1 MVAKITVPRTINRAL
16 NYNEKKV
23 ERGQATCIHAQ
34 NFLKESQQLKFYD
47 KLERFQHLIALNQRA
62 TTNTL
67 HISLNFD
74 PTEKLETEKLT
85 EIANTYMQ
93 KIGFGNQ
100 PYLVYQHKDAGH
112 PHIHIVTTN
121 IEANGKRINTF
132 NIGKNQSEQARK
144 EIETMFKLVKA
155 EKTNQQKLLQI
166 NPIDPQKIQYG
177 KSDTKRAITNVLD
190 KVVNQ
195 YKYTSLHE
203 LNAIL
208 KQYNIVAD
216 KGRQGSRV
224 FKHNGLQYKILNEKA
239 KPIGVPIKASSIYS
253 KPTLKNLEKKFT
265 ENEQRRQ
272 PDKQKLRTAI
282 DWALHKNP
290 KSIKELTNE
299 LKKEKVQVV
308 IRENE
313 NGIIYGLT
321 YIDYRTKAV
330 FNGSDLGKAYS
341 AAGIKE
347 RVGMERETMGNK
359 EETIGNEQKA
369 NKTQLL
375 GDRSNN
381 TQMQKQNKA
390 PDDITKT
397 NNDDNTSLL
406 EQLMQAEKL
415 NNRVAYELLKK
426 KRKRNN

>member
-74 PTEKLETEKLT
+74 PTEKLEKEKLT

-100 PYLVYQHKDAGH
+100 PYLVYQHRDAGH

-144 EIETMFKLVKA
+144 EIETIFKLVKA

-208 KQYNIVAD
+208 RQYNIMVD
-216 KGRQGSRV
+216 KGREGSRV
-224 FKHNGLQYKILNEKA
+224 FKHNGLQYKILNEKG
-239 KPIGVPIKASSIYS
+239 KSIGVPIKASSIYS
-253 KPTLKNLEKKFT
+253 KPTLKNLEKRFT
-265 ENEQRRQ
+265 ENEEKRQ
-272 PDKQKLRTAI
+272 PDKQKLKTAI
-282 DWALHKNP
+282 DWVLHKNP
-290 KSIKELTNE
+290 KSIKDFINE
-299 LKKEKVQVV
+299 LRKEKVQVV
-308 IRENE
+308 AREND

-330 FNGSDLGKAYS
+330 FNGSDLGKGYS

-347 RVGMERETMGNK
+347 RLGVERETMGN
-359 EETIGNEQKA
+359 EQEIVGNKQKA
-369 NKTQLL
+369 KELQIGGDRNKISQTQNHNKTPE
-375 GDRSNN
+375 N
-381 TQMQKQNKA
+381 A
-390 PDDITKT
+390 TKT

-415 NNRVAYELLKK
+415 SNRVAYELLKK